1 MKFLIGVQ
9 GCGREVLLGGSWMRI
24 DSIIIEETEKACDSE
39 CIWRL
44 VLNSYVYLKKYIKS
58 LIFFKKTLAFL
69 YFMVYTREACDI
81 DSYEA

>member
-1 MKFLIGVQ
+1 MRTIDAF
-9 GCGREVLLGGSWMRI
+9 GRQLDADRQYY
-24 DSIIIEETEKACDSE
+24 IEETEKACDSE

-44 VLNSYVYLKKYIKS
+44 VLNSYVYLNKYIKS
-58 LIFFKKTLAFL
+58 LSFFKKTLAFL

>member
-1 MKFLIGVQ
+1 
-9 GCGREVLLGGSWMRI
+9 MRI
-24 DSIIIEETEKACDSE
+24 DSIIYIEETEKACDSE

-44 VLNSYVYLKKYIKS
+44 VLNSYVYLNKYIKS
-58 LIFFKKTLAFL
+58 LSFFQKTLAFL

>member
-1 MKFLIGVQ
+1 M
-9 GCGREVLLGGSWMRI
+9 LLGGSGMRI
-24 DSIIIEETEKACDSE
+24 DSIIYIEETEKACDSE

-44 VLNSYVYLKKYIKS
+44 VLNSYMYLKKYIKS
-58 LIFFKKTLAFL
+58 LFFFKKTLAFL

>member
-1 MKFLIGVQ
+1 
-9 GCGREVLLGGSWMRI
+9 MRI

-44 VLNSYVYLKKYIKS
+44 VLNSYVYLNKYIKS
-58 LIFFKKTLAFL
+58 FKKKKKTLAFL

>member
-1 MKFLIGVQ
+1 M
-9 GCGREVLLGGSWMRI
+9 GGSGMRI
-24 DSIIIEETEKACDSE
+24 DSIIYIEETEKACDSE

-44 VLNSYVYLKKYIKS
+44 VLNSYVYLNKYIKS

>member
-1 MKFLIGVQ
+1 
-9 GCGREVLLGGSWMRI
+9 MRI
-24 DSIIIEETEKACDSE
+24 DSIIYRRNRKSSDSE

-44 VLNSYVYLKKYIKS
+44 VLNSYVYLNKYIKS
-58 LIFFKKTLAFL
+58 LIFLQKTLAFL

>member
-1 MKFLIGVQ
+1 
-9 GCGREVLLGGSWMRI
+9 MRI
-24 DSIIIEETEKACDSE
+24 DSIIYIEETEKACDSE

-44 VLNSYVYLKKYIKS
+44 VLNSYVYLNKYTKS
-58 LIFFKKTLAFL
+58 LRFFQKTLAFL

>member
-1 MKFLIGVQ
+1 M
-9 GCGREVLLGGSWMRI
+9 LLGGSWMRI
-24 DSIIIEETEKACDSE
+24 DSIIYIEETEKACDSE

-44 VLNSYVYLKKYIKS
+44 VLNSYVYLNKYIKS
-58 LIFFKKTLAFL
+58 LSFFKKTLAFL

>member
-1 MKFLIGVQ
+1 
-9 GCGREVLLGGSWMRI
+9 MRI
-24 DSIIIEETEKACDSE
+24 DSIIYIEETEKACDSE

-44 VLNSYVYLKKYIKS
+44 VLNSYVYLNKYIKS
-58 LIFFKKTLAFL
+58 SIFFKKTLAFL